1 MQWKVKSFNELTVN
15 ELYEICKARFQV
27 FTCGQKIYQ
36 ENDFDDID
44 KKVYHIFLQ
53 DEDKVVAYARLIP
66 KGITYKEAAIGRV
79 LVLDEYR
86 RRGIATELMKRSID
100 FINKELKADKIVLS
114 AQAYAKGLYET
125 VGFIDMSDIYNEVD
139 IPHIKM
145 ILD

>member
-86 RRGIATELMKRSID
+86 RCGIATELMKRSID
-100 FINKELKADKIVLS
+100 FIKKELKEDKIVLS
-114 AQAYAKGLYET
+114 AQAYAIGLYEAA
-125 VGFIDMSDIYNEVD
+125 GFRAISDIYNEVD

-145 ILD
+145 ILE

>member
-1 MQWKVKSFNELTVN
+1 MEWKVKSFNELTVN

-27 FTCGQKIYQ
+27 FTCGQRIYE

-44 KKVYHIFLQ
+44 KKVYHLFLQ
-53 DEDKVVAYARLIP
+53 DGDKVVAYARVIP
-66 KGITYKEAAIGRV
+66 KGITYEEAAIGRV

-86 RRGIATELMKRSID
+86 RRGIATELMKRSIE
-100 FINKELKADKIVLS
+100 FLKRELKEDKIVIS
-114 AQAYAKGLYET
+114 AQVYARGLYEA
-125 VGFIDMSDIYNEVD
+125 VGFRDASDIYNEVD

>member
-1 MQWKVKSFNELTVN
+1 MEWKVKSFKELTVN

-27 FTCGQKIYQ
+27 FACGQKIYE
-36 ENDFDDID
+36 ENDFDDVD
-44 KKVYHIFLQ
+44 KEVYHLFLQ

-86 RRGIATELMKRSID
+86 RRGIATELMKRSIN
-100 FINKELKADKIVLS
+100 FIKKELKEDIIVLS
-114 AQAYAKGLYET
+114 AQAYAKGLYEA
-125 VGFIDMSDIYNEVD
+125 VGFRATSDIYNEVD